1 MRKLL
6 LAIAALVFATTV
18 SAQEAAPAA
27 PSSGGKPMIGVGVAL
42 GGSTFLPGVTVLPG
56 GSNKILIPINVSPS
70 LRVEP
75 FLGYTQVRTKD
86 SSSPLGD
93 DVDWASTL
101 TVGAGIYLLGDLGN
115 NAEVY
120 GGGRLAINR
129 VAAGFEY
136 KSSGTTVSGDDSFI
150 GFGLAAVGGAE
161 YYLSPRFALGVEAEL
176 GFDSIETAQDFKE
189 TKFGTA
195 AFLTAR
201 AYFK

>member
-6 LAIAALVFATTV
+6 LCFAFAVTAATA
-18 SAQEAAPAA
+18 SAQEAAPA
-27 PSSGGKPMIGVGVAL
+27 GKPMVGVGVAL
-42 GGSTFLPGVTVLPG
+42 GGSTFLPGLTGGSTILPG
-56 GSNKILIPINVSPS
+56 GSNKILIPINVSS
-70 LRVEP
+70 NLRVEP

-86 SSSPLGD
+86 TSSPLGD

-101 TVGAGIYLLGDLGN
+101 TIGAGVYLLGDLGS

-136 KSSGTTVSGDDSFI
+136 KSSGTTVSGDDSFF

-176 GFDSIETAQDFKE
+176 GFDTIESQQDFKE
-189 TKFGTA
+189 TKIGTA